1 MEKSLAPQN
10 DVAAVVLA
18 GGRGRRIGGGKPFR
32 LLWNQRL
39 VDRALA
45 KAQRMSSYV
54 ALSVGSEGPLADCD
68 VPQVADPDPN
78 WGALG
83 GLAAG
88 LDLAITQG
96 LELCLTLPCDSPFLP
111 DDLLDRL
118 RTSLRS
124 DKGAALP
131 KAGDQLHVACGLW
144 RVGIRATLIDY
155 AASGGR
161 SLHGLAERVG
171 FTSVEWPCEPLD
183 PFLNINTEEDLVRAE
198 VILRDMQ
205 KILP

>member
-1 MEKSLAPQN
+1 MKMNPAPQN
-10 DVAAVVLA
+10 DIAAVVLA

-32 LLWNQRL
+32 LLGNQRL
-39 VDRALA
+39 IDRALA
-45 KAQRMSSYV
+45 KAHGMSSYV
-54 ALSVGSEGPLADCD
+54 ALSVGSEGRVADCD
-68 VPQVADPDPN
+68 VPQIADPEPN

-96 LELCLTLPCDSPFLP
+96 LDLCLTLPCDSPFLP

-118 RTSLRS
+118 RTSLRP

-131 KAGDQLHVACGLW
+131 KTGDQLHVACGLW
-144 RVGIRATLIDY
+144 RVGVRATLIDY

-171 FTSVEWPCEPLD
+171 FTQVKWKSEPLD
-183 PFLNINTEEDLVRAE
+183 PFFNINTEQDLELAKAMLAGV
-198 VILRDMQ
+198 Q